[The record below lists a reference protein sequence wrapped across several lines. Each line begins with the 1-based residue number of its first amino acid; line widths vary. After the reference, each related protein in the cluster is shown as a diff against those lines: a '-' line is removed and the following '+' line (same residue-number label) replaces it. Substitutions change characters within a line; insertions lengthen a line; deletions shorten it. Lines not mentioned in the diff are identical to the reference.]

1 MASLISFGLQAIS
14 WRPLRAN
21 AMQSEVSNDEVQAL
35 EKELVSEVNPTVI
48 IGVFIAISTFFI
60 LASTMSTVIESFS

>member
-1 MASLISFGLQAIS
+1 
-14 WRPLRAN
+14 
-21 AMQSEVSNDEVQAL
+21 MQNEVSNDDLQVVE
-35 EKELVSEVNPTVI
+35 EELVSEVNPTVI

>member
-1 MASLISFGLQAIS
+1 
-14 WRPLRAN
+14 
-21 AMQSEVSNDEVQAL
+21 MQSEASNDEVQAL